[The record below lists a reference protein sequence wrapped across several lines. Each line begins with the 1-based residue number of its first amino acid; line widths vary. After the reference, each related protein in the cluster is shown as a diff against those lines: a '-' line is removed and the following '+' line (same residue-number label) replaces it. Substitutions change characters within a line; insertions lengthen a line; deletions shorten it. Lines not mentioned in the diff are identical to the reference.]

1 MLRSRVQVSPSPP
14 LFKTL
19 TGLIKKMKIFRI
31 IKSVLSAF
39 CGIQSN
45 NNFHKDD
52 EFIENNG
59 VKYFL
64 IIGFILV
71 LILGLL
77 LSYLVNF
84 ILH

>member
-1 MLRSRVQVSPSPP
+1 
-14 LFKTL
+14 
-19 TGLIKKMKIFRI
+19 MKILRI

-52 EFIENNG
+52 EFIKDNG

-64 IIGFILV
+64 ITGFVLV
-71 LILGLL
+71 MILGLL
-77 LSYLVNF
+77 LFYLVSF
-84 ILH
+84 ILQ

>member
-1 MLRSRVQVSPSPP
+1 
-14 LFKTL
+14 
-19 TGLIKKMKIFRI
+19 MKVLQI

-39 CGIQSN
+39 CGIQSSN
-45 NNFHKDD
+45 NLHKDD
-52 EFIENNG
+52 EFIESNG

-77 LSYLVNF
+77 LFYLVSF
-84 ILH
+84 ILQ

>member
-1 MLRSRVQVSPSPP
+1 
-14 LFKTL
+14 
-19 TGLIKKMKIFRI
+19 MKIFPI

-39 CGIQSN
+39 CGIQSKN
-45 NNFHKDD
+45 KFYKDD

-71 LILGLL
+71 LVLGLL
-77 LSYLVNF
+77 LFYMVSF
-84 ILH
+84 ILQ

>member
-1 MLRSRVQVSPSPP
+1 
-14 LFKTL
+14 
-19 TGLIKKMKIFRI
+19 MKIFGI

-45 NNFHKDD
+45 KNYHKDD
-52 EFIENNG
+52 EFIEKNG

-77 LSYLVNF
+77 LFYLVGF
-84 ILH
+84 IVQ

>member
-1 MLRSRVQVSPSPP
+1 
-14 LFKTL
+14 
-19 TGLIKKMKIFRI
+19 MKIFRI

-71 LILGLL
+71 LILGFL
-77 LSYLVNF
+77 LSFLVNF